1 MRLNKND
8 KYILMGNIDLLNKCK
23 ELAVDINK
31 LKKCNVEQMGNH
43 YVFVLSKDNVPKH
56 GRIPSLA
63 NDIETQPDIV
73 LIMTVEDNK
82 STFETTEYTPRI
94 LRINNR
100 KKV

>member
-8 KYILMGNIDLLNKCK
+8 KYILMWNIELLNKCK
-23 ELAVDINK
+23 EMAVDIDK

-43 YVFVLSKDNVPKH
+43 YVFVLSKDNVPKQ

-63 NDIETQPDIV
+63 NDIATQPDIV

>member
-8 KYILMGNIDLLNKCK
+8 KYILMGNIELLNKCK
-23 ELAVDINK
+23 EMAVDINK

-43 YVFVLSKDNVPKH
+43 YVFVLSKDNVPKQ

-63 NDIETQPDIV
+63 NDIATQPDIV
-73 LIMTVEDNK
+73 LIMKVDNGK
-82 STFETTEYTPRI
+82 LTFETTEYTPRI

>member
-8 KYILMGNIDLLNKCK
+8 KYILMGTIELLNKCK
-23 ELAVDINK
+23 EMAVDINK

-43 YVFVLSKDNVPKH
+43 YVFVLSKDNVPKQ

-63 NDIETQPDIV
+63 NDIATQPDIV
-73 LIMTVEDNK
+73 LIMTVENGK
-82 STFETTEYTPRI
+82 LTFETTEYTPRI

>member
-1 MRLNKND
+1 
-8 KYILMGNIDLLNKCK
+8 MGNIELLNKCK

-43 YVFVLSKDNVPKH
+43 YVFVLSKDNVSKQ

>member
-8 KYILMGNIDLLNKCK
+8 KYIMMGNIELLNKCK

-43 YVFVLSKDNVPKH
+43 YVFVLSKDNVPKSKCV
-56 GRIPSLA
+56 IPLDT
-63 NDIETQPDIV
+63 DIDSQPDIV
-73 LIMTVEDNK
+73 LIVTVENGK
-82 STFETTEYTPRI
+82 LTFETTEYTPRI

>member
-8 KYILMGNIDLLNKCK
+8 KYILMGNIELLNKCK
-23 ELAVDINK
+23 EMAVDINK

-43 YVFVLSKDNVPKH
+43 YVFVLSKDNVPKQ

-63 NDIETQPDIV
+63 NDIATQPDII

>member
-8 KYILMGNIDLLNKCK
+8 KYILMGNIELLNKCK
-23 ELAVDINK
+23 EMAVDINK
-31 LKKCNVEQMGNH
+31 LKKCNVEQMGNN
-43 YVFVLSKDNVPKH
+43 YVFALSKDNVPKQ

-63 NDIETQPDIV
+63 NDIATQPDIV
-73 LIMTVEDNK
+73 LIMTVENGK
-82 STFETTEYTPRI
+82 LTFETTEYTPRI